1 MIIFH
6 GNSMN
11 RVIILYAPDTPE
23 LTQAADKIKR
33 ALAPEDFN
41 VEVKASKQGSIQD
54 LAASDLIIA
63 GFKDAKKWPHPD
75 FAEINRALSGI
86 NLAGRVA
93 GVFGTDTDGMI
104 ENFRKSFSDSDITI
118 YADAL
123 TVGNREQDVRL
134 MSAWIKNFVALYKEG
149 LHAREV

>member
-23 LTQAADKIKR
+23 LAQAADKIKR
-33 ALAPEDFN
+33 ALASEDFT
-41 VEVKASKQGSIQD
+41 VEIKTSKQCSIQD
-54 LAASDLIIA
+54 LAANDLVIA
-63 GFKDAKKWPHPD
+63 GFRDAKKWPHPD

-86 NLAGRVA
+86 NLAGRIA
-93 GVFGTDTDGMI
+93 GVFGMDTDGMI
-104 ENFRKSFSDSDITI
+104 ENFRKSFNDSDITI
-118 YADAL
+118 FDDAL
-123 TVGNREQDVRL
+123 TVGNREQDIKL
-134 MSAWIKNFVALYKEG
+134 MSAWLKNFVALYKEG

>member
-1 MIIFH
+1 
-6 GNSMN
+6 
-11 RVIILYAPDTPE
+11 
-23 LTQAADKIKR
+23 
-33 ALAPEDFN
+33 
-41 VEVKASKQGSIQD
+41 
-54 LAASDLIIA
+54 
-63 GFKDAKKWPHPD
+63 
-75 FAEINRALSGI
+75 
-86 NLAGRVA
+86 
-93 GVFGTDTDGMI
+93 MI